1 MAFATKTDPF
11 GIVGEAG
18 LLECTAV
25 TDNKSSSVA
34 EAHDAKGTLIA
45 HEVYGEQIAP
55 SADYKVKKSGSIE
68 GVKLGNVTTYDS
80 KRVALSHIHIHTG
93 AGEEM
98 TLTASGEQVEDSTD
112 GTCPAKYSVPSI
124 PGSVCHHAQA
134 LFNAFAVG
142 GTGCH
147 LQTADYDFACTVGK
161 ATKDGVP
168 IAHGVYEAYGEA
180 QVTIIQAGS
189 ADPTL
194 TVPQNSNWFISSPLT
209 KTNPDADYPTWSAT
223 LRLHLAM
230 DVEQQTGS

>member
-11 GIVGEAG
+11 AIVGEAG

-68 GVKLGNVTTYDS
+68 GVKLGNVTEYDG
-80 KRVALSHIHIHTG
+80 KRVVLSHIHLHTG
-93 AGEEM
+93 AGDEM

-112 GTCPAKYSVPSI
+112 GTCPAKYTLPNIIV
-124 PGSVCHHAQA
+124 SVCRHAKA

-142 GTGCH
+142 GEGCH
-147 LQTADYDFACTVGK
+147 LQTADYDFACAVGK
-161 ATKDGVP
+161 ATVSGVL

-180 QVTIIQAGS
+180 QVTIIQTGS
-189 ADPTL
+189 VNPTL
-194 TVPQNSNWFISSPLT
+194 SVPQNSSWFVSAPLT
-209 KTNPDADYPTWSAT
+209 KTNPDEDYPTWSAT

-230 DVEQQTGS
+230 DAEELSGS